1 MPLNHYRLLGRSG
14 LRVSPIALG
23 TMTFGTDWG
32 WGADD
37 SVSHQQFE
45 KYAEAGGNFIDT
57 ANFYTEGTSEKLLGK
72 FLEGRRDQFVLATK
86 YTLNMRPG
94 DPNAGGNHRKNLFQ
108 SLEAS
113 LKRLNTDHIDL
124 YWVHMDDNLTPI
136 EETMRGLD
144 DAVRQGKI
152 LYVGVSDMPAWKVAQ
167 ANTMALL
174 RGWSPFVGL
183 QIEYSL
189 AERTVERELM
199 PMAQDFGIGV
209 TPWSPLAQGVLS
221 GKYTE
226 ADLEPDDRE
235 KAPRFSPAPRP
246 PKEDGAA
253 VEGRHERNKQ
263 NGRLNAKT
271 LAIAN
276 EAKAI
281 GAELGDVSA
290 SQVSLAWLLAQPGV
304 TSPIIG
310 ARTMEQ
316 LEDTLKAVDL
326 TLSAEHLAR
335 LSEISKIELGF
346 PQSFL
351 GSEMMRSFISG
362 NTQITK

>member
-23 TMTFGTDWG
+23 TMTFGPDWG

-37 SVSHQQFE
+37 SVSHEQFK

-57 ANFYTEGTSEKLLGK
+57 ANFYTEGTSEKLLGN
-72 FLEGRRDQFVLATK
+72 FLEGQRDQFVLATK

-113 LKRLNTDHIDL
+113 LKRLKTDYIDL
-124 YWVHMDDNLTPI
+124 YWVHIDDGLTPI
-136 EETMRGLD
+136 EETMRALD

-167 ANTMALL
+167 ANTLALL

-199 PMAQDFGIGV
+199 PMAQELGIGV

-226 ADLEPDDRE
+226 ADLNPEPG
-235 KAPRFSPAPRP
+235 APPEPNANGAP
-246 PKEDGAA
+246 G
-253 VEGRHERNKQ
+253 EGRHERNKQ
-263 NGRLNAKT
+263 SGRLNART

-281 GAELGDVSA
+281 GSEIGDVSA
-290 SQVSLAWLLAQPGV
+290 SQVSIAWLLRQPGV

-310 ARTMEQ
+310 ARTMAQ

-326 TLSAEHLAR
+326 TLTTEQLAR
-335 LSEISKIELGF
+335 LDSVSKIELGF
-346 PQSFL
+346 PHEFL
-351 GSEMMRSFISG
+351 RGDMVRKFVSG
-362 NTQITK
+362 DTHITK